1 MTRIERRTP
10 VSMAALAGAVL
21 LLAASPAHAG
31 KGKAKDTRPPA
42 DVTVNE
48 AGIRFESTRIL
59 SDAERPAALDEALR
73 MTDRALDHATDEE
86 KAAARYL
93 SGEIQYGLRNYDKAA
108 QEFKSAEKELG
119 HTPFEDDAAFASI
132 QAVEAAGRD
141 AEAAKSWVE
150 WESKFQD
157 SPLMGEARLAQAWNM
172 LRRGDANNAQ
182 KTLAAL
188 TAARPWYGSDPRA
201 TLAQAT
207 ALYLRN
213 KPADALV
220 ALGPK
225 PLGAPGV
232 YLKALCLRSTG
243 SLLRAAAAFQDV
255 ADRYPDSKLRDY
267 ALLAKADA
275 FLKAKDYRSAAE
287 EFARASAKAQNP
299 VVRAEADLR
308 SAGSIYLSGQTDS
321 SLAML
326 RGVVERYPNTDVAAR
341 AQFLVGETLI
351 GKKQYAEAIVELN
364 RVLKDYFQHS
374 VAASA
379 QYRIARCLDALGR
392 RSDATG
398 TYQAVVSGYPLEPES
413 PAAAYLAGVGLLSQ
427 NRPLAAAPYF
437 QIVLDRYA
445 SRADSSKSTL
455 IFASAELAELCDAA
469 LCLLE
474 YSYHVAGDIGQ
485 LAGAPHVM
493 LTRMPPSRSPWR
505 AWALLIDA
513 DAAAA
518 AGRYD
523 EAQGTLERLTRDFP
537 NHPIGASAT
546 KLLAWT
552 YARQGRDSLAIASEE
567 KLVALYGASG
577 NASVVSGALL
587 DIARYRFNQK
597 RYKDAAATYDA
608 FLKRFP
614 THPDRLTARYQAG
627 LCYSRLNRAGDAVD
641 QWEAVVRDSAQ
652 APIAEKAWARA
663 GDLYFQAQ
671 RYTEAKRCYS
681 GLLEHFASTD
691 VAALATLRLAQCEY
705 NAGNDAAAL
714 AGYAKTMEQY
724 PNTPAAKEAK
734 RGTELSLYRLG
745 QTAKGSEV
753 LQTLI
758 EKYPSSAFAADAQ
771 FQIAKRHYQAKQYAD
786 AAEGFRKVVS
796 QFPGFSSADQ
806 AQFLLGDSYA
816 QAGSQPEAR
825 LAYEQFLSFFP
836 ESDLRSTVQFRLG
849 LMEFESKEYAR
860 AAVAFTQVLEESV
873 STEMGSASRY
883 NLALC
888 QKLLGQTDEARAS
901 LEKFRADHPRDSR
914 TADVS
919 FQLGDMD
926 EAAGNM
932 QGAEQNFKAAL
943 EAGPS
948 ASLQVEAL
956 YRLGRAREALGD
968 TEGALKAYLQA
979 SASPERKNAFRV
991 SALTRCAAIY
1001 ESRKSFSKA
1010 YDVYLDIA
1018 RNSQDQ
1024 ELAALAKGRAS
1035 QLQPNTKKR

>member
-493 LTRMPPSRSPWR
+493 LSRMPPSRSPWR

-552 YARQGRDSLAIASEE
+552 YARQGRDSLAVASEE
-567 KLVALYGASG
+567 KLVAQFGAAG
-577 NASVVSGALL
+577 DMSVVSGALL
-587 DIARYRFNQK
+587 DIAHYRFNQK
-597 RYKDAAATYDA
+597 RYRDAAATYDM

-614 THPDRLTARYQAG
+614 AHPLRLVAHYQAG

-641 QWEAVVRDSAQ
+641 QWDAIVRDSAS
-652 APIAEKAWARA
+652 APIAEKAWARS
-663 GDLYFQAQ
+663 GDLYFMAQ
-671 RYTEAKRCYS
+671 RYTEAKRCYT
-681 GLLEHFASTD
+681 GLLTNFANSD

-705 NAGNDAAAL
+705 NAGNDASAL
-714 AGYAKTMEQY
+714 SGFAKVQEQF
-724 PNTPAAKEAK
+724 PGTPAAREAA
-734 RGTELSLYRLG
+734 RGTELALYRLG
-745 QTAKGSEV
+745 QTAKGTEV
-753 LQTLI
+753 LETLI
-758 EKYPSSAFAADAQ
+758 QQYPSSAFAADAQ
-771 FQIAKRHYQAKQYAD
+771 FQIAKRHYQQKEYSQAAD
-786 AAEGFRKVVS
+786 GFRKVVS

-806 AQFLLGDSYA
+806 AQFLLADSYA
-816 QAGSQPEAR
+816 QSGSREQAR
-825 LAYEQFLSFFP
+825 LGYEQFLSFFP
-836 ESDLRSTVQFRLG
+836 ESELRSTVEFRLG
-849 LMEFESKEYAR
+849 LLQFENKEYAQ
-860 AAVAFTQVLEESV
+860 AAVAFTRVLDESTTTEV
-873 STEMGSASRY
+873 STASRY

-888 QKLLGQTDEARAS
+888 QKLLGQNDEARAT
-901 LEKFRADHPRDSR
+901 LEKYRADRPHDSR
-914 TADVS
+914 TADIAY
-919 FQLGDMD
+919 QLGDMD
-926 EAAGNM
+926 ETAGDTQKAIKEYEDALAAGPP
-932 QGAEQNFKAAL
+932 AAL
-943 EAGPS
+943 G
-948 ASLQVEAL
+948 VEL
-956 YRLGRAREALGD
+956 NYRIGRAHETLNETD
-968 TEGALKAYLQA
+968 SALKAYLRAAA
-979 SASPERKNAFRV
+979 STDRKNAYRV

-1001 ESRKSFSKA
+1001 EARKSFSRA
-1010 YDVYLDIA
+1010 LDVYLDIA
-1018 RNSQDQ
+1018 HNSQDR

-1035 QLQPNTKKR
+1035 QLQAGKKR